1 MAEKN
6 AKVLDRIKKL
16 LHKGESRVVQMFQD
30 ELQEMEAKPMEMKVK
45 TMAELAK
52 RTLAV
57 LQSIEE
63 ACKELD
69 KKRVGLG
76 AKKQEE
82 KKRAGMR
89 RTVQKRDIRS
99 SSSSSCSEESEDE
112 REEARPK
119 IESSNVGKG
128 QKKMPGKARNFARD
142 VKIKTATKDSSEDSS
157 PSSSESEEDD
167 AEKAQQSKSTQ
178 RGQED
183 SFVSSTK
190 TAASKEKGKQNLGK
204 LSMTSTLV
212 EAKKNIKPG
221 KSKACAEQVCMAS
234 KKPPAVQV
242 TIANKDEANV
252 ASKKTQLAAVKSSAA
267 EAVMGSKN
275 KTFVEEGS
283 MRETK
288 AQLGKDKTSGAHGSM
303 RGIKSTTN
311 AKQLTSESSSESEL
325 EADPENKNGR
335 VQEVFKQYKTRM
347 SMTDLREDFAG
358 GLGKRPGG
366 FAVVEG
372 DEASK
377 RQKLAEDCQ
386 ASTAV
391 VREWLGGFLCMFQR
405 HKLSSVRL

>member
-1 MAEKN
+1 MAETN

-16 LHKGESRVVQMFQD
+16 LHKGESRVVQIFQD
-30 ELQEMEAKPMEMKVK
+30 ELQEMEAKPMELKVK

-57 LQSIEE
+57 LQNIEE

-89 RTVQKRDIRS
+89 RTVQKRDIWS

-119 IESSNVGKG
+119 MESSNVGKA
-128 QKKMPGKARNFARD
+128 QKKMRGKARNFARD
-142 VKIKTATKDSSEDSS
+142 VKIKTATKHSSEDSS
-157 PSSSESEEDD
+157 PSSSESEEHD
-167 AEKAQQSKSTQ
+167 AEKEKQSRSTQ

-183 SFVSSTK
+183 SCVSSTK
-190 TAASKEKGKQNLGK
+190 TTASKKKGKQNLGK
-204 LSMTSTLV
+204 LSMISTSV
-212 EAKKNIKPG
+212 DAKKNIKPG

-242 TIANKDEANV
+242 TIANKDEANI
-252 ASKKTQLAAVKSSAA
+252 ASKKTSAGQVVAVKSSPSQ
-267 EAVMGSKN
+267 AVMASKN
-275 KTFVEEGS
+275 KSFVEDGS
-283 MRETK
+283 MCERK
-288 AQLGKDKTSGAHGSM
+288 AQLSKDETSGAYGSM
-303 RGIKSTTN
+303 RGIKSTTD

-325 EADPENKNGR
+325 EADPENENGR
-335 VQEVFKQYKTRM
+335 VQEVFKHYRTKM
-347 SMTDLREDFAG
+347 STTDLREDFAA

-366 FAVVEG
+366 FAVLEG

-377 RQKLAEDCQ
+377 RQKLAEDRQ
-386 ASTAV
+386 ALTAV
-391 VREWLGGFLCMFQR
+391 VRE
-405 HKLSSVRL
+405 